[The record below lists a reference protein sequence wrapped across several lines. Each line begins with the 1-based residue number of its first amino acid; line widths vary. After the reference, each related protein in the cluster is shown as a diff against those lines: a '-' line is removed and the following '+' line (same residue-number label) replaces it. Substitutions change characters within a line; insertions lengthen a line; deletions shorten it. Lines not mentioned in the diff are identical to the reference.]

1 MMWSSVMVL
10 ALALLPATLAFP
22 SFVPNIPNLGVVG
35 GTPSLVPSSSGM
47 DGVVCQSIG
56 HVASCN
62 GPPSGGGNVFGMAF
76 LAGGNSWAAVC
87 NVDSDG
93 DGLTNGMELGDP
105 SCMFMAGDT
114 PERTT
119 NLSNPGFACSTTAN
133 PFCLP
138 VPTAATA
145 ATEQATTYIQV
156 ATTEQPTIVTSINDT
171 SVDVTSA
178 TEVMTTGGQSALAA
192 IPSMVLLALILA
204 AMLLH

>member
-10 ALALLPATLAFP
+10 ALALLPATLAF
-22 SFVPNIPNLGVVG
+22 SGFLPNIPNVG
-35 GTPSLVPSSSGM
+35 AVQGLSNSLVPSPSGVA
-47 DGVVCQSIG
+47 GVVCQSIG

-62 GPPSGGGNVFGMAF
+62 GSPSGGGNVFGMAF
-76 LAGGNSWAAVC
+76 LAGGRSWAAVC
-87 NVDSDG
+87 NMDSDG

-138 VPTAATA
+138 VTTAATA
-145 ATEQATTYIQV
+145 ATEQATTYI
-156 ATTEQPTIVTSINDT
+156 ATTEQPTIVTTINVT

-192 IPSMVLLALILA
+192 IPSMVLLALTLA

>member
-1 MMWSSVMVL
+1 MIWSSVIVL

-22 SFVPNIPNLGVVG
+22 RFLPDIPNVG
-35 GTPSLVPSSSGM
+35 AVQGLSNSLVPSPSGVA
-47 DGVVCQSIG
+47 GVVCQSIG
-56 HVASCN
+56 HRASCD
-62 GPPSGGGNVFGMAF
+62 GAPSRSGNLFGRAF
-76 LAGGNSWAAVC
+76 VIGEESWAAVC
-87 NVDSDG
+87 NMDSDG

-105 SCMFMAGDT
+105 GCTFVAGQT

-119 NLSNPGFACSTTAN
+119 NLSNPAFACSTTAN

-138 VPTAATA
+138 VTTAATA
-145 ATEQATTYIQV
+145 ATEQATTYI
-156 ATTEQPTIVTSINDT
+156 ATTEPATIVTSINDT

-178 TEVMTTGGQSALAA
+178 TEVMTTGGQSALAT